1 MILKPFESKWERVLP
16 YFLGILFGLTIALFA
31 VSIFM
36 FRQAGSPGTALTV
49 SRSTG
54 GTASIDEERSG
65 AIIEA
70 TRLVS
75 PAVVSITTLRT
86 EVVQSPVNQWF
97 ERFFFGRRPP
107 RQYRRRQSTL
117 GSGFI
122 VNQYGYIM
130 TNEHVV
136 RGAEEI
142 RITLNDGSDAL
153 ATVVG
158 ASRRYDIAVLKIEG
172 SDHPYVTLGDSD
184 RLLIGE
190 WVIAIGS
197 PFGHL
202 LNDTQPT
209 VTVGVV
215 SALNR
220 DVNSDP
226 REAVFMNMIQT
237 DAAINP
243 GNSGG
248 PLVSSTGEVIGINA
262 FIFSGG
268 EGGNLGM
275 GFAIPVNA
283 ARLIYD
289 EIINYGRVRSVWT
302 GLEVREVTPE
312 VAASL
317 GLPIDSGLLV
327 EAIHDDSPA
336 FIAGVKVGDII
347 LEVNGRQVLDFNQAN
362 RSIHGLRVGDVF
374 GLKVRR
380 GDELLELD
388 LELVERQQ
396 TI

>member
-1 MILKPFESKWERVLP
+1 MKLFESRWERFLP
-16 YFLGILFGLTIALFA
+16 YFLGIIFGLTIALFA

-36 FRQAGSPGTALTV
+36 FKQASSPGTELTV
-49 SRSTG
+49 ARGTG

-86 EVVQSPVNQWF
+86 EILQSPVNQWF

-107 RQYRRRQSTL
+107 RQYRRSQSTL

-122 VNQYGYIM
+122 VNQQGYIM

-136 RGAEEI
+136 RDAEEI
-142 RITLNDGSDAL
+142 RITLNDGSEAL
-153 ATVVG
+153 AAVVG
-158 ASRRYDIAVLKIEG
+158 TSRRYDIAVLKIEG
-172 SDHPYVTLGDSD
+172 SDFPYVTLGDSD

-209 VTVGVV
+209 VTVGVI
-215 SALNR
+215 SALKR
-220 DVNSDP
+220 DVSSDP

-237 DAAINP
+237 DAAINH

-248 PLVSSTGEVIGINA
+248 PLVSSTGEVIGINT

-275 GFAIPVNA
+275 GFAIPVNT

-289 EIINYGRVRSVWT
+289 EIITYGRVRPVWT
-302 GLEVREVTPE
+302 GLEVRELTPE

-317 GLPIDSGLLV
+317 GYTIDVGLLV
-327 EAIHDDSPA
+327 EAIHDNSPA
-336 FIAGVKVGDII
+336 YKAGVKVGDII

-362 RSIHGLRVGDVF
+362 RSIHGLRVGDALE
-374 GLKVRR
+374 LKVQR
-380 GDELLELD
+380 GNELLELD
-388 LELVERQQ
+388 LELMERPQ

>member
-1 MILKPFESKWERVLP
+1 VKPFESRWERFLP
-16 YFLGILFGLTIALFA
+16 YFLGIIFGLTIALFA

-36 FRQAGSPGTALTV
+36 FRQASSPGTELTIA
-49 SRSTG
+49 RRTG

-75 PAVVSITTLRT
+75 PAVVSITTTRT
-86 EVVQSPVNQWF
+86 EILQLPVNQWF

-107 RQYRRRQSTL
+107 RQYRRSQSTL

-122 VNQYGYIM
+122 VNQHGYIM

-136 RGAEEI
+136 RNAEEI
-142 RITLNDGSDAL
+142 RITLNDGSEAL
-153 ATVVG
+153 AAVVG
-158 ASRRYDIAVLKIEG
+158 TSRRYDIAVLKIEG
-172 SDHPYVTLGDSD
+172 SAFPYVTLGDSD

-209 VTVGVV
+209 VTVGVI
-215 SALNR
+215 SALMR
-220 DVNSDP
+220 DVTSDP

-248 PLVSSTGEVIGINA
+248 PLVSSTGEVVGINT

-275 GFAIPVNA
+275 GFAIPVNT

-289 EIINYGRVRSVWT
+289 EITTYGRVRPVWT
-302 GLEVREVTPE
+302 GLEVRELTPE

-317 GLPIDSGLLV
+317 GFTIDVGLLV
-327 EAIHDDSPA
+327 EAIHDNSPA
-336 FIAGVKVGDII
+336 YKAGVKVGDII

-362 RSIHGLRVGDVF
+362 RSIHGLRVGDALELRVQ
-374 GLKVRR
+374 R
-380 GDELLELD
+380 GNELLELD
-388 LELVERQQ
+388 LELMERPQ